1 MFQSK
6 KTGVVVPAY
15 NEELL
20 IASTINTIPP
30 YIDRI
35 YVVNDGSKDGTCRIV
50 SEICR
55 RDDRLILINH
65 TTNKGVGAAIATGYR
80 RCLEDDI
87 DIAVVMAGDNQ
98 MDPVELPSLLAPIV
112 NGDAGYSKG
121 NRMSSLKHMN
131 GMPIWRRF
139 GNWLLKWLTRVSSGN
154 YEITDP
160 QNGYSAASVKALKR
174 IDLESLYPYYGYCNH
189 LLAKFSVAGVK
200 VVEVSMPARYQGEK
214 SKIRYSR
221 YIPKVSWLLVSV
233 LSWRMK
239 AKLAS
244 FAAQSAPSSALKGRG
259 SPGKEAP
266 MQADLILSVHE
277 SREERGRET
286 WK

>member
-1 MFQSK
+1 MFEGK

-20 IASTINTIPP
+20 IAPTINTIPP

-35 YVVNDGSKDGTCRIV
+35 YVVNDGSKDSTCRIV
-50 SEICR
+50 SELCR
-55 RDDRLILINH
+55 QDDRLVLIYH

-80 RCLEDDI
+80 RCLEDNI

-121 NRMSSLKHMN
+121 NRMSSLEHMN
-131 GMPIWRRF
+131 GMPMWRRF

-154 YEITDP
+154 YKITDP
-160 QNGYSAASVKALKR
+160 QNGYSAASIEALKR

-221 YIPKVSWLLVSV
+221 YIPRVSWLLVSV

-244 FAAQSAPSSALKGRG
+244 LAAKNAYSITPEGRG
-259 SPGKEAP
+259 FPGRETP
-266 MQADLILSVHE
+266 LRADLILSQ
-277 SREERGRET
+277 SGSQEERGRET

>member
-20 IASTINTIPP
+20 IASTINSIPP

-35 YVVNDGSKDGTCRIV
+35 YVVNDGSKDSTCRIV

-55 RDDRLILINH
+55 QDDRLILINH

-98 MDPVELPSLLAPIV
+98 MDPIELPNLLATIV
-112 NGDAGYSKG
+112 SGDAGYSKG

-154 YEITDP
+154 YKITDP
-160 QNGYSAASVKALKR
+160 QNGYSAASIEALKR
-174 IDLESLYPYYGYCNH
+174 IDLESLYQNYGYCNH
-189 LLAKFSVAGVK
+189 LLAKFTVAGVK

-221 YIPKVSWLLVSV
+221 YIPRVSWLLVSIF
-233 LSWRMK
+233 SWRMK
-239 AKLAS
+239 VKLAS
-244 FAAQSAPSSALKGRG
+244 LAAQSASPSVLEGRTESVIEEYCSDSEG
-259 SPGKEAP
+259 S
-266 MQADLILSVHE
+266 
-277 SREERGRET
+277 
-286 WK
+286 